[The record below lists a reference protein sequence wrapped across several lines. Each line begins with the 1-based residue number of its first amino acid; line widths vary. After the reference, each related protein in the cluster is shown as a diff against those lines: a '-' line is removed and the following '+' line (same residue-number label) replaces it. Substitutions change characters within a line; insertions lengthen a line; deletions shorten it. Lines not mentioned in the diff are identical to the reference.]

1 VAAGV
6 LCASLVDGVGGQV
19 LGGVIMVLG
28 VAEATLLCFFEVGL
42 YGESA
47 RAEAKERARAA
58 TPPRPLEDEDDWHGE
73 IGAGRRAEEAGVGAR
88 SGD

>member
-1 VAAGV
+1 MPSALLWSTVSAV
-6 LCASLVDGVGGQV
+6 RCSV
-19 LGGVIMVLG
+19 GVIVFLG
-28 VAEATLLCFFEVGL
+28 VAEATLLCFFELGL
-42 YGESA
+42 NRERE
-47 RAEAKERARAA
+47 RAEAEERARAA